1 MGISYEEYQKIWY
14 IWYHMNKE
22 ERNRVVG
29 VDDWV
34 RFLDLERLAF
44 GRLLNDNVINAYIGI
59 INRSIL
65 GDGGDKDRVGY
76 AILDTLKVSN
86 LFENKASD

>member
-1 MGISYEEYQKIWY
+1 
-14 IWYHMNKE
+14 MNKE